1 MPFCHAPWTN
11 LDIDPQGILA
21 PCCKFQHSGQLSR
34 IQEISISEY
43 RAGAEIDQIKQDFER
58 GQWPAG
64 CARCRI
70 EEENGIAS
78 KRMMDGERWADQ
90 YRTYDLATRTDL
102 LTASIAFGNTCNLA
116 CVTCNPWVSS
126 RWQREYAVLESR
138 NVLPNHFYKQD
149 FIDDFVSGAPNLI
162 HLDVP
167 GGEPFLSG
175 TKEQLALLE
184 HYIKSG
190 QAQDLSLHYTTN
202 ATQWPDELW
211 WHAWAHFDH
220 VEIQLSIDAV
230 GDRAGYIRWPLI
242 WTDVTNNVTNYLDR
256 SRCLS
261 NISLSVS
268 CTVSAYNIFYLDEV
282 IEWCYTTGL
291 PLPWMGRVHNPV
303 HMRPTVWPKSARA
316 SIIQKLRTS
325 RHATLETWA
334 DLLENLD
341 DSDQFDHFCQH
352 VSRQD
357 HYRDTDF
364 RKIFPEM
371 ASFI

>member
-11 LDIDPQGILA
+11 LDIDPQGVLA

-34 IQEISISEY
+34 IQEISIAEY
-43 RAGAEIDQIKQDFER
+43 RMGPEINQIKQDFNR
-58 GQWPAG
+58 GQWPDG

-149 FIDDFVSGAPNLI
+149 FIDDFVSGAPNLK

-316 SIIQKLRTS
+316 SIIQKLRAS